1 MVLTATA
8 KNGKKSFEE
17 SEAKL
22 QSVKQPPINLLK
34 LLCRKTK
41 LDEID
46 ELQGYS
52 VVSNL
57 KPQLAHYHNLFLT
70 MLETCQDMHRNVFY
84 FAYLLLFAK
93 TTVVG
98 NDSRYTSRLKL
109 VRLWH
114 INNNTTRQL
123 GLNEL

>member
-1 MVLTATA
+1 M
-8 KNGKKSFEE
+8 
-17 SEAKL
+17 
-22 QSVKQPPINLLK
+22 LK
-34 LLCRKTK
+34 LLFRKTK
-41 LDEID
+41 LDQID
-46 ELQGYS
+46 ELQGHS

-57 KPQLAHYHNLFLT
+57 KPQLAHYHKLFLT
-70 MLETCQDMHRNVFY
+70 MLETCQDLHRKVFY
-84 FAYLLLFAK
+84 FAYLFFFAK

-114 INNNTTRQL
+114 TNNNTTRQL